1 MNYREIYSKDT
12 FYNYKLWLI
21 MCLLLWNIDSLFKF
35 MEFLGNTSGKS
46 VGLEAYTFLIAL
58 VSVVFVIFFPPF
70 IIFYTII
77 RILRMKRLNIENPCE
92 KQMLFILIS
101 SGLFIFLLLIWG
113 MDISPIFPGIY
124 SVITRTPA

>member
-124 SVITRTPA
+124 SVITQTPA